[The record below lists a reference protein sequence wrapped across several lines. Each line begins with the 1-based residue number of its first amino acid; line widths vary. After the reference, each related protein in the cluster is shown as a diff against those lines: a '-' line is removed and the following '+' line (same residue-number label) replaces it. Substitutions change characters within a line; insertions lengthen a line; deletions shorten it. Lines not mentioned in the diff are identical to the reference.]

1 MKTLVSIPHHEYP
14 AMVRERV
21 EQKLQELL
29 KYYERIVSL
38 RAVLERQSEEHRV
51 ELVAN
56 IGHHATLVVHARGE
70 LLDTAVEE
78 AIASMARTLRRHKTR
93 LDDQHRRGKRVP
105 R

>member
-14 AMVRERV
+14 APVRARV

-38 RAVLERQSEEHRV
+38 RALLERQSDMHRV

-56 IGHHATLVVHARGE
+56 VGHHATLVVEARGE
-70 LLDTAVEE
+70 LLDTAIDE
-78 AIASMARTLRRHKTR
+78 ALGRMARTLRRHKSR
-93 LDDQHRRGKRVP
+93 LDDKHRRGRHQP
-105 R
+105 Q